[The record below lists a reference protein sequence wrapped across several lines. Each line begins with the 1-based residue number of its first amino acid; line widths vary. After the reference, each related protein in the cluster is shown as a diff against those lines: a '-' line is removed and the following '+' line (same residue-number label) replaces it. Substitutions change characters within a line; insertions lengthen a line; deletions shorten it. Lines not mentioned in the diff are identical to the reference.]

1 MSYIKNERF
10 FKKYFRES
18 CPIRKIVVSLHR
30 ETLQKLEKYDE
41 YDRRIAETP

>member
-1 MSYIKNERF
+1 MVTFKLCINLRNNSKNLAQ
-10 FKKYFRES
+10 FK
-18 CPIRKIVVSLHR
+18 KIVVSLHR